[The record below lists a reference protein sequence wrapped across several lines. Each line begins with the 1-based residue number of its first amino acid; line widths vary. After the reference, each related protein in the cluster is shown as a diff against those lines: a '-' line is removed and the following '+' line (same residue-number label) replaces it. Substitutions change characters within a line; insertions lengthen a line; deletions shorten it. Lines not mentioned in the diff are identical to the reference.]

1 MLLQI
6 KDLVVAYGQIDALHG
21 ISLNVEQGQIVAIIG
36 ANGAGKT
43 TLLNAISGVLPV
55 KSGSIIFDGKP
66 LPGSVHGI
74 VQHGITQV
82 PEGRKIFAGLS
93 VEENLVM
100 GGFSTSKAKSK
111 ENIDRMFSLFP
122 ILKERRRQQAGTLS
136 GGEQQMLAIARGMM
150 AEPRLLLLDE
160 PSLGLA
166 PIIVKQVFSLIAQ
179 IREMGYTIVLVEQN
193 AQQAMRLSDHT
204 YVLENGCIRI
214 DGTSE
219 EMLAN
224 KDAVSYTHLDVY
236 KRQA

>member
-100 GGFSTSKAKSK
+100 GGFPPARPRARRISTGC
-111 ENIDRMFSLFP
+111 FP
-122 ILKERRRQQAGTLS
+122 SFPSSRSAAASRR
-136 GGEQQMLAIARGMM
+136 ARSP
-150 AEPRLLLLDE
+150 AANSRCS
-160 PSLGLA
+160 PSPA
-166 PIIVKQVFSLIAQ
+166 A
-179 IREMGYTIVLVEQN
+179 
-193 AQQAMRLSDHT
+193 
-204 YVLENGCIRI
+204 
-214 DGTSE
+214 
-219 EMLAN
+219 
-224 KDAVSYTHLDVY
+224 
-236 KRQA
+236 